1 MQIVDVE
8 PNLIEDI
15 INEIKVIA
23 IKEKPSL
30 TVRAGIHP
38 MLGKVVV
45 IKSEKGDSLIVEL
58 DE

>member
-1 MQIVDVE
+1 MKIVDAE

-15 INEIKVIA
+15 VNEIEVIE

-45 IKSEKGDSLIVEL
+45 IKSEKGDSLIVEV